1 MAVKDHYGMELSGA
15 SAAAAEKF
23 QQALHAYHCYAG
35 DPMTPLEEAIADSPR
50 FTMAH
55 VLKAY
60 LTLIGEPA
68 EVAMQGVQA
77 FEAAKDLNA
86 NTRELGHLAALGS
99 LLAGEIR
106 SAARILEDVSIAH
119 PHDALALHA
128 GQLFD
133 FLLGDS
139 RMLRDRIGRVL
150 PAWSEDMPDCSA
162 VLGLFA
168 FGLEE
173 TGLYD
178 RAEAVGRRAVELEPR
193 NNWAQHAVAHVLEMQ
208 DRRRDGLAWMLRE
221 NTAWQPEALLGVH
234 NWWHTALFHLGLG
247 EVDEVL
253 KLYDGPIFGEPSAR
267 GFDLVDAAAMLWRLN
282 LRGIDVG
289 GRWSV
294 LADTFAGEPYGRSA
308 FVDAHAMMA
317 YVATGRQADA
327 QALLDAQ
334 KAAAEGPGDNGY
346 FAREVGLPL
355 TQAIHAFG
363 HGDYA
368 RSVELMRGVR
378 NKSARFGGSHAQ
390 RDVIDLTLIEAAGRS
405 GEHSLKAALLAER
418 AAARPL
424 ADTAARRLAA

>member
-1 MAVKDHYGMELSGA
+1 MAVKDHHGMELTGA

-35 DPMTPLEEAIADSPR
+35 DAMAPLEEALADSPR
-50 FTMAH
+50 FVMAH

-60 LTLIGEPA
+60 MTLIGEPP
-68 EVAMQGVQA
+68 EIAMQGVEA
-77 FEAAKDLNA
+77 FQIAKDLPANA
-86 NTRELGHLAALGS
+86 RELGHLAALGS
-99 LLAGEIR
+99 LMTGEIR
-106 SAARILEDVSIAH
+106 NAARILEDVSIAY
-119 PHDALALHA
+119 PRDVLALHA

-150 PAWSEDMPDCSA
+150 PHWSEGMPDHHA
-162 VLGLFA
+162 VLGLHA

-178 RAEAVGRRAVELEPR
+178 RAEATGRRAVELEPR

-208 DRRRDGLAWMLRE
+208 DRREEGLAWMLRE
-221 NTAWQPEALLGVH
+221 NTAWQPESQLGVH
-234 NWWHTALFHLGLG
+234 NSWHTALFHLGLG
-247 EVDEVL
+247 DTGEVL
-253 KLYDGPIFGEPSAR
+253 RLYDGPIYGEASRR
-267 GFDLVDAAAMLWRLN
+267 GFDMVDAAAMLWRLE

-289 GRWSV
+289 GRWTAI
-294 LADTFAGEPYGRSA
+294 ADAFAADPRGGNA

-317 YVATGRQADA
+317 WLGADRE
-327 QALLDAQ
+327 DAARDLIEVQ
-334 KAAAEGPGDNGY
+334 QAAANGPGDNAY

-355 TQAIHAFG
+355 TQGLHAFG

-368 RSVELMRGVR
+368 RAAELLRGVR

-390 RDVIDLTLIEAAGRS
+390 RDVIDLTLIEAARRAGD
-405 GEHSLKAALLAER
+405 HALARALEAER
-418 AAARPL
+418 AAAQPL
-424 ADTAARRLAA
+424 AGTAARRLAA